1 MPTPCTG
8 PLLVSVLGQCQCSGA
23 PEEGCACG
31 GGWYG
36 VSNLWHSSIVP
47 SIVQVCIM
55 GSTARASDDAMG
67 DSRPRSNQTTVSLNF
82 DDPNS
87 LSPHPRINFN
97 ITECIETKTITTT
110 TTTKR
115 AYPPL
120 FVRETRPLLSL
131 DSKEYPLAQKPTPPE
146 LASFSFH
153 LDRHDLLPWSQVDK
167 DAAAL
172 ERQGVRFTRPSRL
185 QMSHSLNDATFQS
198 QQSHQSQQSQQ
209 SVSDGS
215 TQGSKDEAKDESAL
229 VVYPS
234 GSRRKQADGQSQ
246 PRPVATRKSNRMASR
261 SASPIV
267 AGAVKKNTHR
277 TASARSFAP
286 SFPHAVT
293 DKLRRAFAH
302 SDRASHCTDL
312 CRMCPVTPDAP
323 EPTSGNGT
331 SGNGTSG
338 SATSGNATSGNG
350 TSGNATG
357 NVAGNGTS
365 AKTGRPLKLRRSN
378 LDSYET
384 PESDQSQPQGFFDIS
399 SPSGSDSHTVFSSNV
414 ATPPITDADAE
425 PFADVDADESLQQS
439 IRALQPPR
447 PIDTLAAQDASLP
460 SPRLS
465 PTIQVSQMSMA
476 EPDQI
481 DGVVGSGNSDTMHE
495 DSQNSVEEESD
506 PSSVSPTAV
515 VGYDESQSSQPTIM
529 ESRTML
535 ETFDAMPA
543 ELKSFM
549 MYQFLR
555 RCSRKTLHLVADV
568 VNPALK
574 CDILKD
580 LPMELTLHVLS
591 YLDHR
596 DLCRAA
602 QVSKHWRGVIDS
614 NETGW
619 KELFDRDGF
628 TLASGELDRAI
639 REGWG
644 WQDPVG
650 PEGCERD
657 YSLQN
662 RLTSTEIELRSTSK
676 SGSPAQKSRFS
687 KRKRA
692 LNYAGAERSKRR
704 ASAQDTH
711 AHMVKEERTWAQGA
725 KTHKSEGPISAANSA
740 AVAVQDPHIGLPS
753 LRRLHL
759 FKSLYRR
766 HYMIR
771 KSWTSGKVKPG
782 HVAFAAHPRHVI
794 TCLQFDEDKIITGSD
809 DMLIHVYDTKTGKLR
824 RRLEG
829 HEGGVWALQ
838 YEGNMLVSGSTDRTV
853 RVWDIEKGLCT
864 QVFYG
869 HTSTVRC
876 LQILTP
882 TPTGKVEDGKAVM
895 MPPKPLIITGSRD
908 SQLRVWRLPEV
919 GSRRYIQTGPPAND
933 ADCPYFIRTLQGHTH
948 SVRAIAAHAD
958 TLVSGS
964 YDNTVRVWK
973 ISTGETVHVLQGHTQ
988 KVYSVVLDVARNRC
1002 ISGSMDSFVKIWDL
1016 ATGACLHTLEGHSL
1030 LVGLLDLRD
1039 ERLVSA
1045 AADSTLRI
1053 WDPESGRCQST
1064 LTAHTGAITCFQHD
1078 GRKVISGSDRTLK
1091 MWDIRSGECIQ
1102 DLLTDLSGVW
1112 QVRFDERRCVAAVQ
1126 RDNLTYI
1133 EILDFGAVRDGKP
1146 LKELGKRILLNS
1158 PEVDQLVEEDG

>member
-1 MPTPCTG
+1 ME
-8 PLLVSVLGQCQCSGA
+8 SG
-23 PEEGCACG
+23 
-31 GGWYG
+31 
-36 VSNLWHSSIVP
+36 
-47 SIVQVCIM
+47 
-55 GSTARASDDAMG
+55 
-67 DSRPRSNQTTVSLNF
+67 RPRSSQTTVSVNF
-82 DDPNS
+82 DDADS
-87 LSPHPRINFN
+87 LSHPRLKFGVA
-97 ITECIETKTITTT
+97 ECIETKTITTT

-115 AYPPL
+115 SYPPL
-120 FVRETRPLLSL
+120 LVRESKPLSSL

-146 LASFSFH
+146 LANFTFNVAPYSGITW
-153 LDRHDLLPWSQVDK
+153 PVDDI
-167 DAAAL
+167 DA
-172 ERQGVRFTRPSRL
+172 ECQR
-185 QMSHSLNDATFQS
+185 DS
-198 QQSHQSQQSQQ
+198 QQSA
-209 SVSDGS
+209 SDGS
-215 TQGSKDEAKDESAL
+215 FEEIKVEPELDTPHQTGRRSSKTSLPAS
-229 VVYPS
+229 S
-234 GSRRKQADGQSQ
+234 
-246 PRPVATRKSNRMASR
+246 RKSHRPNSR
-261 SASPIV
+261 AASPIV
-267 AGAVKKNTHR
+267 GGSIRKNSQKQST
-277 TASARSFAP
+277 RSFVP
-286 SFPHAVT
+286 SLPSAVS
-293 DKLRRAFAH
+293 DKLRRALTNGSRKDMIKNNTTRSTSSF
-302 SDRASHCTDL
+302 
-312 CRMCPVTPDAP
+312 PVTPDASEMAP
-323 EPTSGNGT
+323 ANL
-331 SGNGTSG
+331 N
-338 SATSGNATSGNG
+338 
-350 TSGNATG
+350 
-357 NVAGNGTS
+357 
-365 AKTGRPLKLRRSN
+365 RPLKLRN
-378 LDSYET
+378 THLDSFET
-384 PESDQSQPQGFFDIS
+384 PESNDASQSQSFFDVS

-414 ATPPITDADAE
+414 ATPPITDADADAE
-425 PFADVDADESLQQS
+425 PFGDVDADESLQQS
-439 IRALQPPR
+439 IRALHHPR
-447 PIDTLAAQDASLP
+447 PVSTLAAQDVSLP

-465 PTIQVSQMSMA
+465 PTLQASRFRGIDQDDGDNAADEDVS
-476 EPDQI
+476 
-481 DGVVGSGNSDTMHE
+481 VLFHE
-495 DSQNSVEEESD
+495 ESQNSMEYESG
-506 PSSVSPTAV
+506 PSSNTEP
-515 VGYDESQSSQPTIM
+515 SS
-529 ESRTML
+529 L
-535 ETFDAMPA
+535 VTFDAMPA
-543 ELKSFM
+543 EMKSFM

-555 RCSRKTLHLVADV
+555 RCSRKTLHIVADV

-580 LPMELTLHVLS
+580 LPIELTLHILS

-602 QVSKHWRGVIDS
+602 QVSKHWRGIIDS

-619 KELFDRDGF
+619 KELFDCDGF
-628 TLASGELDRAI
+628 TLAPGELDRAI

-657 YSLQN
+657 YSTQA
-662 RLTSTEIELRSTSK
+662 RLTSTETELIRSSK
-676 SGSPAQKSRFS
+676 PDPPQRLRAS

-692 LNYAGAERSKRR
+692 LNSLSSSERSKRR
-704 ASAQDTH
+704 ASAQEMAKDEKTYTG
-711 AHMVKEERTWAQGA
+711 ERI
-725 KTHKSEGPISAANSA
+725 HKSEGPMSAANAA
-740 AVAVQDPHIGLPS
+740 AVAVPDPHIGLPS
-753 LRRLHL
+753 LRKLHL

-771 KSWTSGKVKPG
+771 KSWTSGKVKPS

-838 YEGNMLVSGSTDRTV
+838 YEGNALVSGSTDRSV

-864 QVFYG
+864 QIFYG

-876 LQILTP
+876 LQILMP
-882 TPTGKVEDGKAVM
+882 TDTGKVENGQSVM

-908 SQLRVWRLPEV
+908 SQLRVWRLPES
-919 GSRRYIQTGPPAND
+919 GSKRYIQTGPPAND

-964 YDNTVRVWK
+964 YDSTVRVWR
-973 ISTGETVHVLQGHTQ
+973 ISTGETVHVLQGHSQ

-1016 ATGACLHTLEGHSL
+1016 ETGSCLHTLEGHSL

-1126 RDNLTYI
+1126 RDNLTYV

-1146 LKELGKRILLNS
+1146 ADELGKRILLNA
-1158 PEVDQLVEEDG
+1158 PEVQRIMEEDN

>member
-1 MPTPCTG
+1 MRI
-8 PLLVSVLGQCQCSGA
+8 SA
-23 PEEGCACG
+23 P
-31 GGWYG
+31 
-36 VSNLWHSSIVP
+36 
-47 SIVQVCIM
+47 
-55 GSTARASDDAMG
+55 STDERMEPG
-67 DSRPRSNQTTVSLNF
+67 RPRSSQTTVSVNF
-82 DDPNS
+82 DEADS
-87 LSPHPRINFN
+87 LSLHPRIKFDVA
-97 ITECIETKTITTT
+97 ECIETKTVTTT

-115 AYPPL
+115 SYPPL
-120 FVRETRPLLSL
+120 LVRESKPLSSL
-131 DSKEYPLAQKPTPPE
+131 DTKEYPLAQKPTPPE
-146 LASFSFH
+146 LAKFTFNVAH
-153 LDRHDLLPWSQVDK
+153 YGGIPWPVD
-167 DAAAL
+167 DV
-172 ERQGVRFTRPSRL
+172 EIQ
-185 QMSHSLNDATFQS
+185 QDS
-198 QQSHQSQQSQQ
+198 QQSASSQGIKTDPELDASH
-209 SVSDGS
+209 
-215 TQGSKDEAKDESAL
+215 TQTARRSKPYIQPVRRSHR
-229 VVYPS
+229 V
-234 GSRRKQADGQSQ
+234 GSRA
-246 PRPVATRKSNRMASR
+246 
-261 SASPIV
+261 ASPIV
-267 AGAVKKNTHR
+267 SGSVRKSSQKQAT
-277 TASARSFAP
+277 RSFNP
-286 SFPHAVT
+286 TLPHAVS
-293 DKLRRAFAH
+293 DKLRRALTHGSRKDAIKN
-302 SDRASHCTDL
+302 STSRSATDF
-312 CRMCPVTPDAP
+312 PVTPDASELTP
-323 EPTSGNGT
+323 V
-331 SGNGTSG
+331 
-338 SATSGNATSGNG
+338 
-350 TSGNATG
+350 
-357 NVAGNGTS
+357 NVN
-365 AKTGRPLKLRRSN
+365 RPLKLRN
-378 LDSYET
+378 TQLDSFET
-384 PESDQSQPQGFFDIS
+384 PESNNTSQSQSFFDIS

-414 ATPPITDADAE
+414 ATPPITDADADAE

-439 IRALQPPR
+439 IRALHHPR
-447 PIDTLAAQDASLP
+447 PINTLAAQDASLP

-465 PTIQVSQMSMA
+465 PTLQASRFH
-476 EPDQI
+476 EPDQ
-481 DGVVGSGNSDTMHE
+481 DEGENGAD
-495 DSQNSVEEESD
+495 EE
-506 PSSVSPTAV
+506 VSLIFH
-515 VGYDESQSSQPTIM
+515 DESQDTIDYESGPSSTAIEPASMAIRRFEDASQSSRPTIM
-529 ESRTML
+529 DTRSML

-543 ELKSFM
+543 EMKSFM

-555 RCSRKTLHLVADV
+555 RCSRKTLHVVADV

-580 LPMELTLHVLS
+580 LPLELTFHILS

-602 QVSKHWRGVIDS
+602 QVSKHWRGIIDS

-628 TLASGELDRAI
+628 TLAPGELDRAI

-657 YSLQN
+657 YSTQA
-662 RLTSTEIELRSTSK
+662 RLTSTETELIRSSK
-676 SGSPAQKSRFS
+676 PDPPPQKLRTS

-692 LNYAGAERSKRR
+692 LNSLGSERSKRR
-704 ASAQDTH
+704 ASAQEMAKDEKTYTG
-711 AHMVKEERTWAQGA
+711 ERV
-725 KTHKSEGPISAANSA
+725 HKSEGPMSAANA
-740 AVAVQDPHIGLPS
+740 AAIAVPDPHIGLPS
-753 LRRLHL
+753 LRKLHL

-771 KSWTSGKVKPG
+771 KSWTSGKVKPS

-838 YEGNMLVSGSTDRTV
+838 YEGNFLVSGSTDRSV

-876 LQILTP
+876 LQILMP
-882 TPTGKVEDGKAVM
+882 TDTGKVENGQSVM

-908 SQLRVWRLPEV
+908 SQLRVWRLPES

-933 ADCPYFIRTLQGHTH
+933 TDCPYFIRTLQGHSH

-964 YDNTVRVWK
+964 YDNTVRVWR
-973 ISTGETVHVLQGHTQ
+973 ISTGETVHVLQGHSQ

-1016 ATGACLHTLEGHSL
+1016 ETGSCLHTLEGHTL

-1091 MWDIRSGECIQ
+1091 MWDIRTGECIQ

-1126 RDNLTYI
+1126 RDNLTYV
-1133 EILDFGAVRDGKP
+1133 EILDFGAVRDGKSP
-1146 LKELGKRILLNS
+1146 DELGKRILLNA
-1158 PEVDQLVEEDG
+1158 PEVQRIMDEDN